1 MGLNERTDVI
11 ASSARLIF
19 HDTEA
24 EHLLPAGTA
33 IIQVY
38 DRAQFG
44 LLLLGAPGAGKT
56 TLLLDL
62 VLELL
67 RRAENDPEHPLP
79 IVLSLS
85 SWAMKKLALTDWLSE
100 QMYLVYGIA
109 RKVGASWIEQDQIL
123 FLLDGLDEMNVLA
136 RSACVTAM
144 NRYRAEHFVPLV
156 VSSRSREYE
165 QQQARLILP
174 AAVEIQAL
182 EPAAV
187 MTYLSQAG
195 PALAKTHTA
204 IQTNTTFQQL
214 MRTPVISQVNWRVSL
229 R

>member
-79 IVLSLS
+79 I
-85 SWAMKKLALTDWLSE
+85 
-100 QMYLVYGIA
+100 
-109 RKVGASWIEQDQIL
+109 VGASWIEQDQIL

>member
-67 RRAENDPEHPLP
+67 RRAET
-79 IVLSLS
+79 
-85 SWAMKKLALTDWLSE
+85 ALRRFE
-100 QMYLVYGIA
+100 N
-109 RKVGASWIEQDQIL
+109 K
-123 FLLDGLDEMNVLA
+123 NV
-136 RSACVTAM
+136 ST
-144 NRYRAEHFVPLV
+144 
-156 VSSRSREYE
+156 
-165 QQQARLILP
+165 LP
-174 AAVEIQAL
+174 AAPDEQ
-182 EPAAV
+182 EK
-187 MTYLSQAG
+187 
-195 PALAKTHTA
+195 LAKRLGYKDVDLFAKEYRAARETIHA
-204 IQTNTTFQQL
+204 LYDGYIKAKL
-214 MRTPVISQVNWRVSL
+214 S
-229 R
+229 